1 MPAIPQAAVLLA
13 VAGMSVQIAGFS
25 GLLAAFRRGGRWK
38 PIDLYRLRQIP
49 ELGLAT
55 ALIAVVYFP
64 AADILGNAGN
74 AVRLASGFALVF
86 TAWHIGVLLFRGR
99 RLQVWWASLTSRLV
113 QILID
118 AGILLTAA
126 VGVFTAAAGFFE
138 LVLVFMLARQIF
150 AFVLVLADLVGGDES
165 GP

>member
-1 MPAIPQAAVLLA
+1 
-13 VAGMSVQIAGFS
+13 MSVQIAGFS

-38 PIDLYRLRQIP
+38 PIDLYRLRQVP

-64 AADILGNAGN
+64 LADILGNTGIAI
-74 AVRLASGFALVF
+74 RLASSFALVF
-86 TAWHIGVLLFRGR
+86 TTWHIAVLLFRGR
-99 RLQVWWASLTSRLV
+99 KLQVWWASLTSRFF

-126 VGVFTAAAGFFE
+126 VGVIVGAAGVFE

-150 AFVLVLADLVGGDES
+150 AFVLVLADLVAGDES
-165 GP
+165 